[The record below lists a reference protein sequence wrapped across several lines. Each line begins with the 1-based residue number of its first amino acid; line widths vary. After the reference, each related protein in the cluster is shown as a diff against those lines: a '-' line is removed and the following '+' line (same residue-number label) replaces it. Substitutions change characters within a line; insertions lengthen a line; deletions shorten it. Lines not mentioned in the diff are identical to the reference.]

1 MTNAPM
7 IDLRDTTKKC
17 DGGPPALAGVT
28 LSTTMRMILG
38 PDAPD
43 SGAPFADGRPQTRLC
58 DPLKQVWA
66 PVDATA
72 TNPSL
77 ERPAPHVLAA
87 SSLASLRSG
96 PARCWP
102 LLACPASCAAIL
114 AGSPRA

>member
-7 IDLRDTTKKC
+7 IDLREATKKC
-17 DGGPPALAGVT
+17 DDGPPALAGVT
-28 LSTTMRMILG
+28 LSTTMRRILG
-38 PDAPD
+38 PEAPD
-43 SGAPFADGRPQTRLC
+43 SGAPFADGRPRTRLH

-77 ERPAPHVLAA
+77 ERAAPRVLAA
-87 SSLASLRSG
+87 SSLASL
-96 PARCWP
+96 
-102 LLACPASCAAIL
+102 